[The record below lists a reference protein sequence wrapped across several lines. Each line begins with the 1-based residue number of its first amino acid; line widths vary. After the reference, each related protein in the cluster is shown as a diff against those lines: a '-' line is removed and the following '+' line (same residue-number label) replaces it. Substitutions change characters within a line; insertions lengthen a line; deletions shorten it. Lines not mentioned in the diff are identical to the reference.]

1 MALQTATI
9 GRLRSLFVR
18 GPDPIFLLGAGASV
32 KSGIPLAH
40 DMVEKIAKWGYCLE
54 NGLDPEDPRLRRS
67 DWYPWLKKQKWYRE
81 DGEQADNYPDAVEN
95 VLRPRQTRK
104 DFFLK
109 ILNTRVEPS
118 KGYECMVELM
128 AQKFVRTVLTTN
140 FDTILPGLRKNNPRL
155 HHVDVIQTASGF
167 KTISTSPQHPQ
178 LIYLHGSVEHYTDK
192 NTLAEI
198 NEALD
203 TSLVSELLPLL
214 RDHPLIVIG
223 YRGAEP
229 SVMKHLLINHAEA
242 ADNYRN
248 GIYWCT
254 RNYKEDRH
262 DSLTHLVHELAE
274 EIQGNLQVVPIDGF
288 DEVMDALWQHVRK
301 QQPDYHQTQITAVP
315 EALPELPYDL
325 AMLTESGLD
334 DFDWPPMRVRLLQY
348 CDRTGIRV
356 PPVRDDNWFL
366 QLLCDRDLATRTKEG
381 DIFPTVGGYL
391 LFANTPQNH
400 IQTAQV
406 IVRLNGASEWIEN
419 IFDVSDDAELDGE
432 KIEQVIGGNLWMQLE
447 EIYELLSRVNRSFL
461 LKEGRHSK
469 YVYPYPPD
477 ALREIVVNALVHR
490 DYEKDEP
497 IVIEIEETY
506 IRVRNPG
513 GLVKDVIE
521 QMIGTPQE
529 EIKDAFETKIK
540 TGTRG
545 IRGYRNPVVADLFY
559 GAEEM
564 EKAGSGLADV
574 WKESEK
580 NKNEVNFGPIDDNA
594 AFEITISRRPEV
606 VDMITET
613 ASSSDNFTRY
623 ASNLL
628 EVVSLPDVIWYAG
641 TEARQAKE
649 VWEKTDA
656 NWLPPFMTY
665 NEKLFTFDNLST
677 PTNPL
682 YAVIDT
688 NDIGKMTVEEFTDAY
703 GERCFVWILNEC
715 FYRHLEAQGLWVDK
729 DRMRAYFPRTD
740 EGPRRIKYQA
750 RLRRATRTVVKK
762 KKPYWEHKSFWFRF
776 ERFGDVW
783 TLVVLPSYVFTTD
796 GRASLLQGDLVNRFS
811 TKHQSRDY
819 NNSVHNDLVFWTWVL
834 SGEKQGTFVLNTG
847 FTNVQTPMISENRI
861 REIGGHQIRIRSGL
875 SATVARDFGD
885 EAWGIEQ
892 SGKLDAN
899 YEADDVVVPGDFT
912 EEFEK
917 LGTEELEQLESEFTQ
932 AISQLEETEDV
943 H

>member
-1 MALQTATI
+1 LALQTATI
-9 GRLRSLFVR
+9 GHLCSLLIQ
-18 GPDPIFLLGAGASV
+18 DPEPILLLGAGASV
-32 KSGIPLAH
+32 KSGVPLAGE
-40 DMVEKIAKWGYCLE
+40 MVEKMARWRYCLE
-54 NGLDPEDPRLRRS
+54 NRLDPEDPSLRRS
-67 DWYPWLKKQKWYRE
+67 DWYPWLEMQKWYRE

-95 VLRPRQTRK
+95 ILQPRQTRK
-104 DFFLK
+104 DFFLEM
-109 ILNTRVEPS
+109 LNTQVEPS
-118 KGYECMVELM
+118 SGYEYVAKLM
-128 AQKFVRTVLTTN
+128 ASKRVHTVLTTN
-140 FDTILPGLRKNNPRL
+140 FDTILLNICNTNHRP
-155 HHVDVIQTASGF
+155 HHVEIIQTPSDYT
-167 KTISTSPQHPQ
+167 KLSTSPPYPQ
-178 LIYLHGSVEHYTDK
+178 IVYLHGSVENYTDK
-192 NTLAEI
+192 NTIDEI
-198 NEALD
+198 DEQLD
-203 TSLVSELLPLL
+203 DSLVSRLLPLL
-214 RDHPLIVIG
+214 RDHPLVVIG

-229 SVMKHLLINHAEA
+229 SVMQHLLINHAKEA
-242 ADNYRN
+242 SNYRH
-248 GIYWCT
+248 GIYWCS
-254 RNYKEDRH
+254 RDYKEDRH

-274 EIQGNLQVVPIDGF
+274 EIQTNFQVVPIAGF
-288 DEVMDALWQHVRK
+288 DEVMDDLWQYML
-301 QQPDYHQTQITAVP
+301 QQPDSHQIQRTVASEESTSH
-315 EALPELPYDL
+315 PYDL
-325 AMLTESGLD
+325 RMLTNANLD
-334 DFDWPPMRVRLLQY
+334 DFEWPPMRVRLLQY
-348 CDRTGIRV
+348 CERTGIRV
-356 PPVRDDNWFL
+356 PTIRNDDWFA
-366 QLLCDRDLATRTKEG
+366 QLLCDQDLASRTAEG
-381 DIFPTVGGYL
+381 NIFPTVGGYL
-391 LFANTPQNH
+391 LFAATPQSH

-406 IVRLNGASEWIEN
+406 VVRLKGAPEWLEDV
-419 IFDVSDDAELDGE
+419 FDVSGE
-432 KIEQVIGGNLWMQLE
+432 QVEQVIEGNLWVQLE
-447 EIYELLSRVNRSFL
+447 EIYALLSSVNRSFL

-469 YVYPYPPD
+469 SVYPYPPN

-513 GLVKDVIE
+513 GLVEDVIE
-521 QMIGTPQE
+521 QMIGIPQE
-529 EIKDAFETKIK
+529 EIKDAFETEIK
-540 TGTRG
+540 KGTRG

-665 NEKLFTFDNLST
+665 SEKLFTFDNLST

-703 GERCFVWILNEC
+703 GERCFVWMLNEC
-715 FYRHLEAQGLWVDK
+715 FYRHLKAQGLWVDK

-762 KKPYWEHKSFWFRF
+762 TRNYWEHKSFRFRF

-783 TLVVLPSYVFTTD
+783 TLVMLPGYVFTTD
-796 GRASLLQGDLVNRFS
+796 GKSDLLEGKVVNRLS
-811 TKHQSRDY
+811 TKREGRDY
-819 NNSVHNDLVFWTWVL
+819 NNVVHNDLVFWTWVL
-834 SGEKQGTFVLNTG
+834 SGEKHSIFVLNTDSTG
-847 FTNVQTPMISENRI
+847 SQTGMIPPD
-861 REIGGHQIRIRSGL
+861 EIHKRNGNQIRIWANL
-875 SATVARDFGD
+875 SATVAPDFGD
-885 EAWGIEQ
+885 DAWGIKQ
-892 SGKLDAN
+892 
-899 YEADDVVVPGDFT
+899 V
-912 EEFEK
+912 EK
-917 LGTEELEQLESEFTQ
+917 LEANRLAQLESEFSQ
-932 AISQLEETEDV
+932 AVSQLEKIENVD
-943 H
+943 

>member
-1 MALQTATI
+1 MALQTAPI
-9 GRLRSLFVR
+9 GRLCSLLIR
-18 GPDPIFLLGAGASV
+18 GPEPIFLLGAGASI
-32 KSGIPLAH
+32 KSGIPLAGE
-40 DMVEKIAKWGYCLE
+40 MVEKMARWEYCLA
-54 NGLDPEDPRLRRS
+54 NGLDPEDPRPRRS
-67 DWYPWLKKQKWYRE
+67 DWYPWLKMQKWYRE
-81 DGEQADNYPDAVEN
+81 DKEQADNYPDAVEN
-95 VLRPRQTRK
+95 ILQPRQTRK
-104 DFFLK
+104 DFFLS
-109 ILNTRVEPS
+109 LLDTQVEPS
-118 KGYECMVELM
+118 RGYEYIASLI
-128 AQKFVRTVLTTN
+128 ARKRIHTVLTTN
-140 FDTILPGLRKNNPRL
+140 FDSILPKVCKDNKQL
-155 HHVDVIQTASGF
+155 HHLEVIQTKSDYT
-167 KTISTSPQHPQ
+167 KLSTSPQYPQ
-178 LIYLHGSVEHYTDK
+178 IIYLHGSVEHYTDK

-198 NEALD
+198 NGELD
-203 TSLVSELLPLL
+203 VDLVSRLLPIL

-229 SVMKHLLINHAEA
+229 SVMKHFLINHAEA

-274 EIQGNLQVVPIDGF
+274 DIQGNLQVVPIDGF
-288 DEVMDALWQHVRK
+288 DEVMDTLWQHVRK
-301 QQPDYHQTQITAVP
+301 QQPDYHQTQITTVP
-315 EALPELPYDL
+315 EALPELSYDL
-325 AMLTESGLD
+325 EMLTESSLD

-356 PPVRDDNWFL
+356 PPVRDNNWFL

-391 LFANTPQNH
+391 LFADTPQNH

-406 IVRLNGASEWIEN
+406 IVRLNGDPEWIEN
-419 IFDVSDDAELDGE
+419 TFDVSDDAELDGE
-432 KIEQVIGGNLWMQLE
+432 KIEQVIEGNLWMQLE
-447 EIYELLSRVNRSFL
+447 EIYELLSHVNRSFL

-641 TEARQAKE
+641 TEARRARE
-649 VWEKTDA
+649 VWEKTEA

-665 NEKLFTFDNLST
+665 SEKLFSFDNLST

-703 GERCFVWILNEC
+703 GEQGFVWILNEC
-715 FYRHLEAQGLWVDK
+715 FYRHLKTQGLWVDK

-750 RLRRATRTVVKK
+750 RLRIATRTVVKK
-762 KKPYWEHKSFWFRF
+762 IRNYWEHKSFRFRF

-783 TLVVLPSYVFTTD
+783 TLVMLPGYVFTTD
-796 GRASLLQGDLVNRFS
+796 GKSDLLEGKVVNRLS
-811 TKHQSRDY
+811 TKREGRDY
-819 NNSVHNDLVFWTWVL
+819 NNIVHNDLVFWTWVL
-834 SGEKQGTFVLNTG
+834 SGGKSSIFVLNTDS
-847 FTNVQTPMISENRI
+847 TDDQTGMILPDKIYKQN
-861 REIGGHQIRIRSGL
+861 GNQIRIRANL
-875 SATVARDFGD
+875 SATVALDFGTD
-885 EAWGIEQ
+885 ARGIKQ
-892 SGKLDAN
+892 
-899 YEADDVVVPGDFT
+899 V
-912 EEFEK
+912 EK
-917 LGTEELEQLESEFTQ
+917 LEVNRLAQLESEFSQ
-932 AISQLEETEDV
+932 EVSQLEKIEDV
-943 H
+943 D

>member
-1 MALQTATI
+1 MALQTAPI
-9 GRLRSLFVR
+9 GRLCSLLIR
-18 GPDPIFLLGAGASV
+18 GPEPIFLLGAGASI
-32 KSGIPLAH
+32 KSGIPLAGE
-40 DMVEKIAKWGYCLE
+40 MVEKMARWEYCLA
-54 NGLDPEDPRLRRS
+54 NGLDPEDPRPRRS
-67 DWYPWLKKQKWYRE
+67 DWYPWLKMQKWYRE
-81 DGEQADNYPDAVEN
+81 DKEQADNYPDAVEN
-95 VLRPRQTRK
+95 ILQPRQTRK
-104 DFFLK
+104 DFFLS
-109 ILNTRVEPS
+109 LLDTQVEPS
-118 KGYECMVELM
+118 RGYEYIASLI
-128 AQKFVRTVLTTN
+128 ARKRIHTVLTTN
-140 FDTILPGLRKNNPRL
+140 FDSILPKVCKDNKQL
-155 HHVDVIQTASGF
+155 HHLEVIQTKSDYT
-167 KTISTSPQHPQ
+167 KLSTSPQYPQ
-178 LIYLHGSVEHYTDK
+178 IIYLHGSVEHYTDK

-198 NEALD
+198 NGELD
-203 TSLVSELLPLL
+203 VDLVSRLLPIL

-229 SVMKHLLINHAEA
+229 SVMKHFLINHAEA

-274 EIQGNLQVVPIDGF
+274 DIQGNLQVVPIDGF
-288 DEVMDALWQHVRK
+288 DEVMDTLWQHVRK
-301 QQPDYHQTQITAVP
+301 QQPDYHQTQITTVP
-315 EALPELPYDL
+315 EALPELSYDL
-325 AMLTESGLD
+325 EMLTESSLD

-356 PPVRDDNWFL
+356 PPVRDNNWFL

-391 LFANTPQNH
+391 LFADTPQNH

-406 IVRLNGASEWIEN
+406 IVRLNGDPEWIEN
-419 IFDVSDDAELDGE
+419 TFDVSDDAELDGE

-447 EIYELLSRVNRSFL
+447 EIYELLSHVNRSFL

-606 VDMITET
+606 VDMITRT

-641 TEARQAKE
+641 TEARRARE
-649 VWEKTDA
+649 VWEKTEA

-665 NEKLFTFDNLST
+665 SEKLFSFDNLST

-703 GERCFVWILNEC
+703 GEQGFVWILNEC
-715 FYRHLEAQGLWVDK
+715 FYRHLKTQGLWVDK

-762 KKPYWEHKSFWFRF
+762 IKNYWEHKSFRFRF

-783 TLVVLPSYVFTTD
+783 TLVMLPGYVFTTD
-796 GRASLLQGDLVNRFS
+796 GKSDLLEGKVVNRLS
-811 TKHQSRDY
+811 TKREGRDY
-819 NNSVHNDLVFWTWVL
+819 NNIVHNDLVFWTWVL
-834 SGEKQGTFVLNTG
+834 SGGKSSIFVLNTDS
-847 FTNVQTPMISENRI
+847 TDDQTGMILPDKIYKQN
-861 REIGGHQIRIRSGL
+861 GNQIRIRANL
-875 SATVARDFGD
+875 SATVALDFGTD
-885 EAWGIEQ
+885 ARGIKQ
-892 SGKLDAN
+892 
-899 YEADDVVVPGDFT
+899 V
-912 EEFEK
+912 EK
-917 LGTEELEQLESEFTQ
+917 LEVNRLAQLESEFSQ
-932 AISQLEETEDV
+932 EVSQLEKIEDV
-943 H
+943 D

>member
-1 MALQTATI
+1 MALQTAPI

-54 NGLDPEDPRLRRS
+54 NGVDPEDPRIRRS
-67 DWYPWLKKQKWYRE
+67 DWHPWLKMQKWYRE
-81 DGEQADNYPDAVEN
+81 DKEQADNYPDAVEN
-95 VLRPRQTRK
+95 ILQPRQTRK
-104 DFFLK
+104 DFFVK
-109 ILNTRVEPS
+109 MLNTPVEPS
-118 KGYECMVELM
+118 SGYEHIAELM
-128 AQKFVRTVLTTN
+128 ARKRIHTVLTTN
-140 FDTILPGLRKNNPRL
+140 FDTILPTVCNTNHRP
-155 HHVDVIQTASGF
+155 HHVEIIQTPSDYT
-167 KTISTSPQHPQ
+167 KLSTSPPYPQ
-178 LIYLHGSVEHYTDK
+178 IIYLHGSVEHYTDK
-192 NTLAEI
+192 NTIDEI
-198 NEALD
+198 DEQLD
-203 TSLVSELLPLL
+203 AGLVSKLLPLL
-214 RDHPLIVIG
+214 RDHPLVVIG

-229 SVMKHLLINHAEA
+229 SVMRYLLINQAREA
-242 ADNYRN
+242 SNYRH
-248 GIYWCT
+248 GIYWCS
-254 RNYKEDRH
+254 R
-262 DSLTHLVHELAE
+262 DSKAEKSDNLTQFVHELAG
-274 EIQGNLQVVPIDGF
+274 EIQTNFQVVPIAGF
-288 DEVMDALWQHVRK
+288 DEVIDDLWRYIL
-301 QQPDYHQTQITAVP
+301 QQPDSHQTQRAVVR
-315 EALPELPYDL
+315 EGSTSHPYDL
-325 AMLTESGLD
+325 RMLTNASLD
-334 DFDWPPMRVRLLQY
+334 DFEWPPMRVRLLQY
-348 CDRTGIRV
+348 CERTGIRA
-356 PPVRDDNWFL
+356 PTVRNDDWFT
-366 QLLCDRDLATRTKEG
+366 QLLSDQDLASRTEEG
-381 DIFPTVGGYL
+381 NTFPTVGGYL
-391 LFANTPQNH
+391 LFAEAPQSY

-406 IVRLNGASEWIEN
+406 VVRLKGPSEWLEDV
-419 IFDVSDDAELDGE
+419 FDVSSEQV
-432 KIEQVIGGNLWMQLE
+432 EQVIEGNLWVQLE
-447 EIYELLSRVNRSFL
+447 EIYALLSRVNRAFL
-461 LKEGRHSK
+461 LKEGRYSK
-469 YVYPYPPD
+469 SVYPYPPD

-490 DYEKDEP
+490 DYEKDKP
-497 IVIEIEETY
+497 ILIEIEQAC

-513 GLVKDVIE
+513 GLVQDVIT
-521 QMIGTPQE
+521 QIRDIPHE
-529 EIKDAFETKIK
+529 EIKSAFEKKIRS
-540 TGTRG
+540 GERG

-574 WKESEK
+574 WQESEK
-580 NKNEVNFGPIDDNA
+580 NKNEVNFGPIDNNTV
-594 AFEITISRRPEV
+594 FEITISRRPEV
-606 VDMITET
+606 VDTITQT
-613 ASSSDNFTRY
+613 ASSSDHFTRY

-641 TEARQAKE
+641 TEARRAKE
-649 VWEKTDA
+649 VWEKTEA

-665 NEKLFTFDNLST
+665 SEKLFTFDNLST

-682 YAVIDT
+682 YAVIDA
-688 NDIGKMTVEEFTDAY
+688 NDIGKMTVEEFTDDY
-703 GERCFVWILNEC
+703 GEQRLIWLINEC

-729 DRMRAYFPRTD
+729 NRMRAYFPRTD

-819 NNSVHNDLVFWTWVL
+819 NNIVHNDLVFWTWVL

-847 FTNVQTPMISENRI
+847 FTNVQTPMISANRI

-885 EAWGIEQ
+885 EVWGIEQ
-892 SGKLDAN
+892 SEKLDAN

>member
-1 MALQTATI
+1 MALQTAPI
-9 GRLRSLFVR
+9 GRLCSLLIR
-18 GPDPIFLLGAGASV
+18 GPEPIFLLGAGASI
-32 KSGIPLAH
+32 KSGIPLAGE
-40 DMVEKIAKWGYCLE
+40 MVEKMARWEYCLA
-54 NGLDPEDPRLRRS
+54 NGLDPEDPRPRRS
-67 DWYPWLKKQKWYRE
+67 DWYPWLKMQKWYRE
-81 DGEQADNYPDAVEN
+81 DKEQADNYPDAVEN
-95 VLRPRQTRK
+95 ILQPRQTRK
-104 DFFLK
+104 DFFLS
-109 ILNTRVEPS
+109 LLDTQVEPS
-118 KGYECMVELM
+118 RGYEYIASLI
-128 AQKFVRTVLTTN
+128 ARKRIHTVLTTN
-140 FDTILPGLRKNNPRL
+140 FDSILPKVCKDNKQL
-155 HHVDVIQTASGF
+155 HHLEVIQTKSDYT
-167 KTISTSPQHPQ
+167 KLSTSPQYPQ
-178 LIYLHGSVEHYTDK
+178 IIYLHGSVEHYTDK

-198 NEALD
+198 NGELD
-203 TSLVSELLPLL
+203 VDLVSRLLPIL

-229 SVMKHLLINHAEA
+229 SVMKHFLINHAEA

-274 EIQGNLQVVPIDGF
+274 DIQGNLQVVPIDGF
-288 DEVMDALWQHVRK
+288 DEVMDTLWQHVRK
-301 QQPDYHQTQITAVP
+301 QQPDYHQTQITTVP
-315 EALPELPYDL
+315 EALPELSYDL
-325 AMLTESGLD
+325 EMLTESSLD

-356 PPVRDDNWFL
+356 PPVRDNNWFL

-391 LFANTPQNH
+391 LFADTPQNH

-406 IVRLNGASEWIEN
+406 IVRLNGDPEWIEN
-419 IFDVSDDAELDGE
+419 TFDVSDDAELDGE
-432 KIEQVIGGNLWMQLE
+432 KIEQVIEGNLWMQLE
-447 EIYELLSRVNRSFL
+447 EIYELLSHVNRSFL

-606 VDMITET
+606 VDMITRT

-641 TEARQAKE
+641 TEARRARE
-649 VWEKTDA
+649 VWEKTEA
-656 NWLPPFMTY
+656 HWLPPFMTY
-665 NEKLFTFDNLST
+665 SEKLFSFDNLST

-703 GERCFVWILNEC
+703 GEQGFVWILNEC
-715 FYRHLEAQGLWVDK
+715 FYRHLKTQGLWVDK

-762 KKPYWEHKSFWFRF
+762 IKNYWEHKSFRFRF

-783 TLVVLPSYVFTTD
+783 TLVMLPGYVFTTD
-796 GRASLLQGDLVNRFS
+796 GKSDLLEGKVVNRLS
-811 TKHQSRDY
+811 TKREGRDY
-819 NNSVHNDLVFWTWVL
+819 NNIVHNDLVFWTWVL
-834 SGEKQGTFVLNTG
+834 SGGKSSIFVLNTDS
-847 FTNVQTPMISENRI
+847 TDDQTGMILPDKIYKQN
-861 REIGGHQIRIRSGL
+861 GNQIRIRANL
-875 SATVARDFGD
+875 SATVALDFGTD
-885 EAWGIEQ
+885 ARGIKQ
-892 SGKLDAN
+892 
-899 YEADDVVVPGDFT
+899 V
-912 EEFEK
+912 EK
-917 LGTEELEQLESEFTQ
+917 LEVNRLAQLESEFSQ
-932 AISQLEETEDV
+932 EVSQLEKIEDV
-943 H
+943 D

>member
-1 MALQTATI
+1 
-9 GRLRSLFVR
+9 
-18 GPDPIFLLGAGASV
+18 
-32 KSGIPLAH
+32 
-40 DMVEKIAKWGYCLE
+40 MVEKMARWEYCLA
-54 NGLDPEDPRLRRS
+54 NGLDPEDPRPRRS
-67 DWYPWLKKQKWYRE
+67 DWYPWLKMQKWYRE
-81 DGEQADNYPDAVEN
+81 DKEQADNYPDAVEN
-95 VLRPRQTRK
+95 ILQPRQTRK
-104 DFFLK
+104 DFFLS
-109 ILNTRVEPS
+109 LLDTQVEPS
-118 KGYECMVELM
+118 RGYEYIASLI
-128 AQKFVRTVLTTN
+128 ARKRIHTVLTTN
-140 FDTILPGLRKNNPRL
+140 FDSILPKVCKDNKQL
-155 HHVDVIQTASGF
+155 HHLEVIQTKSDYT
-167 KTISTSPQHPQ
+167 KLSTSPQYPQ
-178 LIYLHGSVEHYTDK
+178 IIYLHGSVEHYTDK

-198 NEALD
+198 NGELD
-203 TSLVSELLPLL
+203 VDLVSRLLPIL

-229 SVMKHLLINHAEA
+229 SVMKHFLINHAEA

-274 EIQGNLQVVPIDGF
+274 DIQGNLQVVPIDGF
-288 DEVMDALWQHVRK
+288 DEVMDTLWQHVRK
-301 QQPDYHQTQITAVP
+301 QQPDYHQTQITTVP
-315 EALPELPYDL
+315 EALPELSYDL
-325 AMLTESGLD
+325 EMLTESSLD

-356 PPVRDDNWFL
+356 PPVRDNNWFL

-391 LFANTPQNH
+391 LFADTPQNH

-406 IVRLNGASEWIEN
+406 IVRLNGDPEWIEN
-419 IFDVSDDAELDGE
+419 TFDVSDDAELDGE
-432 KIEQVIGGNLWMQLE
+432 KIEQVIEGNLWMQLE
-447 EIYELLSRVNRSFL
+447 EIYELLSHVNRSFL

-606 VDMITET
+606 VDMITRT

-641 TEARQAKE
+641 TEARRARE
-649 VWEKTDA
+649 VWEKTEA

-665 NEKLFTFDNLST
+665 SEKLFSFDNLST

-703 GERCFVWILNEC
+703 GEQGFVWILNEC
-715 FYRHLEAQGLWVDK
+715 FYRHLKTQGLWVDK

-762 KKPYWEHKSFWFRF
+762 IKNYWEHKSFRFRF

-783 TLVVLPSYVFTTD
+783 TLVMLPGYVFTTD
-796 GRASLLQGDLVNRFS
+796 GKSDLLEGKVVNRLS
-811 TKHQSRDY
+811 TKREGRDY
-819 NNSVHNDLVFWTWVL
+819 NNIVHNDLVFWTWVL
-834 SGEKQGTFVLNTG
+834 SGGKSSIFVLNTDS
-847 FTNVQTPMISENRI
+847 TDDQTGMILPDKIYKQN
-861 REIGGHQIRIRSGL
+861 GNQIRIRANL
-875 SATVARDFGD
+875 SATVALDFGTD
-885 EAWGIEQ
+885 ARGIKQ
-892 SGKLDAN
+892 
-899 YEADDVVVPGDFT
+899 V
-912 EEFEK
+912 EK
-917 LGTEELEQLESEFTQ
+917 LEVNRLAQLESEFSQ
-932 AISQLEETEDV
+932 EVSQLEKIEDV
-943 H
+943 D

>member
-1 MALQTATI
+1 LALQTATI
-9 GRLRSLFVR
+9 GHLCSLLIQ
-18 GPDPIFLLGAGASV
+18 DPEPILLLGAGASV
-32 KSGIPLAH
+32 KSGVPLAGE
-40 DMVEKIAKWGYCLE
+40 MVEKMARWRYCLE
-54 NGLDPEDPRLRRS
+54 NRLDPEDPSLRRS
-67 DWYPWLKKQKWYRE
+67 DWYPWLEMQKWYRE
-81 DGEQADNYPDAVEN
+81 DGEQADNYPDAVKN
-95 VLRPRQTRK
+95 ILQPRQTRK
-104 DFFLK
+104 DFFLS
-109 ILNTRVEPS
+109 LLDTQVEPS
-118 KGYECMVELM
+118 RGYEYIASLI
-128 AQKFVRTVLTTN
+128 ARKRIHTVLTTN
-140 FDTILPGLRKNNPRL
+140 FDSILPKVCKDNKQL
-155 HHVDVIQTASGF
+155 HHLEVIQTKSDYT
-167 KTISTSPQHPQ
+167 KLSTSPQYPQ
-178 LIYLHGSVEHYTDK
+178 IIYLHGSVEHYTDK

-198 NEALD
+198 NGELD
-203 TSLVSELLPLL
+203 VDLVSELLPLL

-391 LFANTPQNH
+391 LFADTPQNH

-513 GLVKDVIE
+513 GLVEDVIE
-521 QMIGTPQE
+521 QMIGIPQE
-529 EIKDAFETKIK
+529 EIKDAFETEIK
-540 TGTRG
+540 KGTRG

-665 NEKLFTFDNLST
+665 SEKLFTFDNLST

-762 KKPYWEHKSFWFRF
+762 TRNYWEHKSFRFRF

-783 TLVVLPSYVFTTD
+783 TLVMLPGYVFTTD
-796 GRASLLQGDLVNRFS
+796 GKSDLLEGKVVNRLS
-811 TKHQSRDY
+811 TKREGRDY
-819 NNSVHNDLVFWTWVL
+819 NNVVHNDLVFWTWVL
-834 SGEKQGTFVLNTG
+834 SGEKHSIFVLNTDSTG
-847 FTNVQTPMISENRI
+847 SQTGMIPPD
-861 REIGGHQIRIRSGL
+861 EIHKRNGNQIRIWANL
-875 SATVARDFGD
+875 SATVAPDFGD
-885 EAWGIEQ
+885 DAWGIKQ
-892 SGKLDAN
+892 
-899 YEADDVVVPGDFT
+899 V
-912 EEFEK
+912 EK
-917 LGTEELEQLESEFTQ
+917 LEANRLAQLESEFSQ
-932 AISQLEETEDV
+932 AVSQLEKIENVD
-943 H
+943 